1 MIPQLACTKNDP
13 VNHIRACEI
22 TIVMK
27 MHKSETDTA
36 PQDEAMLLP

>member
-1 MIPQLACTKNDP
+1 MIPQLACTIIDP

-22 TIVMK
+22 TIVKK
-27 MHKSETDTA
+27 MHKSGNDTA